1 MERVLRGLQESLES
15 HAILHSENNLDAF
28 NFGFFS
34 VIMVVAAI
42 GVYYKKELGI
52 IRERFENY
60 EEIDLV

>member
-1 MERVLRGLQESLES
+1 MERVLRGLQESLDAQVHQ
-15 HAILHSENNLDAF
+15 HAENNLDAF

-34 VIMVVAAI
+34 IIMAVAAI

>member
-34 VIMVVAAI
+34 VVMALAAI

-52 IRERFENY
+52 VRERFENY
-60 EEIDLV
+60 NDLV